1 MKGTGDYT
9 MAKARITIEIEIEED
24 GKVPA
29 GTQLPT
35 RVFRPGGRK
44 MFKDLLALA
53 DVMERIG
60 DYKEAEDLREQAWIT
75 CTRESKVKSFRVWD

>member
-1 MKGTGDYT
+1 MKGTGDYP

-35 RVFRPGGRK
+35 RVFKPGGRK
-44 MFKDLLALA
+44 MFKELLALA
-53 DVMERIG
+53 DVLERIG

-75 CTRESKVKSFRVWD
+75 CTRESKIKSFRVWD

>member
-1 MKGTGDYT
+1 MKGTGDYP

-29 GTQLPT
+29 GTQLPI

-44 MFKDLLALA
+44 MFKTLLELA
-53 DVMERIG
+53 DAMEHIG
-60 DYKEAEDLREQAWIT
+60 DYKGAEDLREQAWNT
-75 CTRESKVKSFRVWD
+75 CTRESKVRNFRIWD

>member
-1 MKGTGDYT
+1 

-35 RVFRPGGRK
+35 RMFVPWK
-44 MFKDLLALA
+44 CLMFKDFAYAA
-53 DVMERIG
+53 DVMEGASMALQSGR
-60 DYKEAEDLREQAWIT
+60 
-75 CTRESKVKSFRVWD
+75 SP

>member
-1 MKGTGDYT
+1 MKGTGDYP

>member
-1 MKGTGDYT
+1 MKGTGDNT

-44 MFKDLLALA
+44 MFKDLLELA

-60 DYKEAEDLREQAWIT
+60 DYKEAEDLREQAWLT

>member
-1 MKGTGDYT
+1 

-29 GTQLPT
+29 GTQLPI
-35 RVFRPGGRK
+35 RVFRPGGRTL
-44 MFKDLLALA
+44 FKTLLELA
-53 DVMERIG
+53 DAMENIG
-60 DYKEAEDLREQAWIT
+60 DYKGAEGLREQAWRS